1 MARPGPIADLNGT
14 AEQAGGRVNR
24 QRVARLMR
32 AADANRIPATAPGA
46 HHRTGP
52 DRHQVPRPARARHHG
67 PGSQPQDASA
77 TFSHYVG
84 GAPSYPPLA
93 DGTNPYP
100 ATVID
105 RARPA
110 GRCATT
116 RATPLGHRGFP
127 AGRNHTQEARRGR
140 LPPPGTGRNAAAP
153 AGRRR
158 FRLRTRAVGTR
169 AHKEQDG
176 DGDSRAPGP
185 ARASGRPRRH
195 RSVGSRPPCCAC
207 AGTHAPRGPHVSP
220 PRARESPHWP

>member
-1 MARPGPIADLNGT
+1 MGSPRTDRRP
-14 AEQAGGRVNR
+14 QRHRRAGGRAREPSAGRPTDARRRR
-24 QRVARLMR
+24 QPDTGDGAGCAPPYRTG
-32 AADANRIPATAPGA
+32 PAPGA
-46 HHRTGP
+46 PTR
-52 DRHQVPRPARARHHG
+52 
-67 PGSQPQDASA
+67 SSA
-77 TFSHYVG
+77 TSRPRLPTAGCLSFSHYVG